1 MIIESGVCLKLLF
14 SFYLFTVIALEWLFL
29 LFCFLSLHFLSRWRL
44 MGLVQVITR
53 FLCTQFLSFIVTY
66 LFTFLLT
73 QTLENILDK

>member
-1 MIIESGVCLKLLF
+1 
-14 SFYLFTVIALEWLFL
+14 
-29 LFCFLSLHFLSRWRL
+29 